1 MSIQTLSA
9 LENAIEPYRQAG
21 YVIISQTESAI
32 TLRAPARKFPW
43 ILFAISLILLWPVAI
58 IYLIWF
64 NRQTDRTACVRITSQ
79 DQIEASGFTLDLL
92 ERERRRRSF
101 VVMFLVISGAVIGLA
116 GLIYVGIIKR

>member
-9 LENAIEPYRQAG
+9 LENAVEPYRQAG
-21 YVIISQTESAI
+21 YVIINQTESAI

-43 ILFAISLILLWPVAI
+43 IPFAISLILLWPVAV

-79 DQIEASGFTLDLL
+79 DRIEASGFTLDLL
-92 ERERRRRSF
+92 EREQRRRSF
-101 VVMFLVISGAVIGLA
+101 VVLFLIISGVTIGLA
-116 GLIYVGIIKR
+116 CLIYVATIKR